1 MEINSLITRYNIMP
15 HSTSHNTIRPAS
27 SGFTIVELMV
37 VVSLFAL
44 IFAFTQINLTGLIAE
59 TNLQEQTQAVV
70 SDLRRQQQ
78 GAMNGSA
85 QPNSVLQPYGV
96 YFDDTSYWV
105 FSGAAFDPAT
115 AFEVKLEETLRFSD
129 VRFAQ
134 NSLLFEPLSGEV
146 QNYDPNLDEFEIENT
161 ASGERIR
168 VEINALGV
176 PAQR

>member
-1 MEINSLITRYNIMP
+1 MSNSTIHTMQNILRAPTR
-15 HSTSHNTIRPAS
+15 
-27 SGFTIVELMV
+27 GFTIVELMV

-59 TNLQEQTQAVV
+59 TNLQEQTQAVI

-78 GAMNGSA
+78 EAMNGSSNTA
-85 QPNSVLQPYGV
+85 APLQPYGI

-105 FSGAAFDPAT
+105 FSGALFDPAT
-115 AFEVKLEETLRFSD
+115 AFEVALEDTIRFSD

-134 NSLLFEPLSGEV
+134 NTVLFEPLSGEV
-146 QNYDPNLDEFEIENT
+146 QNYDPIGAEFELENT

-176 PAQR
+176 PAQL